1 VRTSQ
6 VTIRLPQKVAE
17 KLDVMADAAGLTR
30 AQLMRMLLSRASA
43 EDLPSGLI
51 ENAASLRDARG
62 AIR

>member
-1 VRTSQ
+1 MRTSQ

-43 EDLPSGLI
+43 EDLPSGLVQ
-51 ENAASLRDARG
+51 NAASLRDARG
-62 AIR
+62 AE